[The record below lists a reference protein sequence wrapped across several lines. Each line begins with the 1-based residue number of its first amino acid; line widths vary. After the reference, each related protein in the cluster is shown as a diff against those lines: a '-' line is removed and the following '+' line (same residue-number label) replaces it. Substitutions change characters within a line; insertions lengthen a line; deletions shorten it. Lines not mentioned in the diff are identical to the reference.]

1 MNVSVVIPAYNSEE
15 TLPDLLDSLMNQSYQ
30 GFETILVD
38 DSSID
43 GTSRIARSYP
53 CKILTLSKNR
63 GPAYCRNIGA
73 DNARGDILAFTDSD
87 CRVDRDWL
95 KHIHTYFSQHRV
107 DAIMGKLVLMPSTIL
122 GDSISAIG
130 FPAGG
135 AIGFDK
141 IWKVDQNGFTDSLS
155 SCNCAIRKDIFHEI
169 GGFDHTFPYP
179 GGEDSFLAYNLRT
192 LNYTIKYCPNVLVYH
207 NARDSFSGFLKWQFR
222 RGVSSFIFSTKIS
235 NRKKFLSL
243 RIWSTGNI
251 VRHYVT
257 DKKFPLILCLLGTSF
272 FVQFIGFLSGRYS
285 RSDFASINHQS
296 TVAG

>member
-1 MNVSVVIPAYNSEE
+1 MNVSVIIPAYNSEA
-15 TLPDLLDSLMNQSYQ
+15 TLPELLDSLLNQSYQ

-43 GTSRIARSYP
+43 GTSQIARSYP
-53 CKILTLSKNR
+53 CKVLTLSKNR
-63 GPAYCRNIGA
+63 GPAYCRNIGVN
-73 DNARGDILAFTDSD
+73 NARGDILAFTDSD
-87 CRVDRDWL
+87 CRVDSDWL
-95 KHIHTYFSQHRV
+95 KNIHTYFSQNSIA
-107 DAIMGKLVLMPSTIL
+107 AIMGKLVLMPSTIL

-155 SCNCAIRKDIFHEI
+155 SCNCAIRRDIFHEV
-169 GGFDHTFPYP
+169 GGFDDTFPYP

-192 LNYTIKYCPNVLVYH
+192 LNYKIKYCPNVLVYH
-207 NARDSFSGFLKWQFR
+207 NARDSLSDFLKWQFR
-222 RGVSSFIFSTKIS
+222 RGVSSFIFSTKVS

-243 RIWSTGNI
+243 RMWSTGNI
-251 VRHYVT
+251 VRHYFT
-257 DKKFPLILCLLGTSF
+257 NKKFPLILCLLGTSF
-272 FVQFIGFLSGRYS
+272 FVQFIGFLFGKYN
-285 RSDFASINHQS
+285 RSAFASINHKS